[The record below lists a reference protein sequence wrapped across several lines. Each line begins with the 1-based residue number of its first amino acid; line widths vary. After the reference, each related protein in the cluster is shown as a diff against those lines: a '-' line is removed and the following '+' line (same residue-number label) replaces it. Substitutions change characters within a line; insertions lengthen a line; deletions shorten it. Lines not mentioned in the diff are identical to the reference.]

1 MNTPTTID
9 HHPTS
14 TPTDAAR
21 MLDAIGDIVDAA
33 LVEIEGA
40 LLVSQSRCVDLLL
53 DLYIAAPIGTTRH
66 VIEARLSDIRHLNA
80 VEADEVR
87 ADLYAVLAVAAAESA
102 IEAALLAD
110 DLAHLPIADLADL
123 PTHLSADLSA
133 DLPAAA

>member
-1 MNTPTTID
+1 MNTPTTIT
-9 HHPTS
+9 HPTS
-14 TPTDAAR
+14 TSTDAAL

-87 ADLYAVLAVAAAESA
+87 ADLYAVLAIAAAESA
-102 IEAALLAD
+102 IEAALFAD
-110 DLAHLPIADLADL
+110 LADLADL
-123 PTHLSADLSA
+123 PTASVADPSTDLSA

>member
-1 MNTPTTID
+1 MNTPTTIN
-9 HHPTS
+9 HPTS
-14 TPTDAAR
+14 TSPDAAL

-80 VEADEVR
+80 VDADEVR
-87 ADLYAVLAVAAAESA
+87 ADLYAVVAIAAAESA
-102 IEAALLAD
+102 IEAALLAEM
-110 DLAHLPIADLADL
+110 LADLPIADLADL
-123 PTHLSADLSA
+123 PT

>member
-1 MNTPTTID
+1 MNTPTIIN
-9 HHPTS
+9 HPTS
-14 TPTDAAR
+14 TSTDAAQI
-21 MLDAIGDIVDAA
+21 LDAIGDIVDAA

-87 ADLYAVLAVAAAESA
+87 ADLYAVLAIAAAESA
-102 IEAALLAD
+102 IEAALLA
-110 DLAHLPIADLADL
+110 HDLADL
-123 PTHLSADLSA
+123 PTAAVADPSTDLSA